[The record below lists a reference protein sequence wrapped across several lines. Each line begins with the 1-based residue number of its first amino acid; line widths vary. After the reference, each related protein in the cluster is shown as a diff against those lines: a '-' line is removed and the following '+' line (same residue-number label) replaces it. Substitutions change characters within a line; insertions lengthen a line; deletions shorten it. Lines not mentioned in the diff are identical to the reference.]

1 MESVNK
7 RPRPFVKPEQSKAK
21 YKTTCA
27 LRVKC
32 RRCKALV
39 EKPHKKWGWYIG
51 HDHFCSYRHMREWE
65 NEKKLKKLKGGKPYD

>member
-7 RPRPFVKPEQSKAK
+7 RPRHFVTPEQSKAK

-32 RRCKALV
+32 RRCKTLV
-39 EKPHKKWGWYIG
+39 EKPNKKWGWYIG
-51 HDHFCSYRHMREWE
+51 DDHFCSYRHMREWE
-65 NEKKLKKLKGGKPYD
+65 NEKKPKKLKGGKDYD